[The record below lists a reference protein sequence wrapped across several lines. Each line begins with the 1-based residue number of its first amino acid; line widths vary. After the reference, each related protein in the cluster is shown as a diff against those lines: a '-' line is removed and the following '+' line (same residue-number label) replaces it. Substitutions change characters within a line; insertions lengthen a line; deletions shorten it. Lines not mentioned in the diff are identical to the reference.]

1 MCTFEE
7 EEDACA
13 RWHHAPTD
21 SIMCVCVR
29 GPGKKIMTHTETSM
43 MTFFY
48 FFIFL
53 FCRGPGAEENHDPQL
68 KHLVV
73 CPAIILPKKKQEKFK
88 KSTKRKKENN
98 DP

>member
-48 FFIFL
+48 FF
-53 FCRGPGAEENHDPQL
+53 
-68 KHLVV
+68 
-73 CPAIILPKKKQEKFK
+73 FK
-88 KSTKRKKENN
+88 KYFVEDLARKKIMTHN
-98 DP
+98 